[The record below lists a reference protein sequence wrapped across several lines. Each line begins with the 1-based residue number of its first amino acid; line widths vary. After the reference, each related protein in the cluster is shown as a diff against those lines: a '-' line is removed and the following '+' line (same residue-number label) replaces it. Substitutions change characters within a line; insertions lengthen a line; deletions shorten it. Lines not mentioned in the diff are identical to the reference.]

1 MYFILL
7 VLITLGGVT
16 LRGVIVNVLALVD
29 KWIHII
35 RLIRYTFSI
44 TPANVLLF
52 FDMCKSLGE
61 NRFRAGGFMVFY
73 VSVVSRLSLG
83 CESVD
88 DAGDTNYFF
97 SLIIQIYASGYS
109 LMEGC

>member
-1 MYFILL
+1 MYSILL

-44 TPANVLLF
+44 LLAKLLLF
-52 FDMCKSLGE
+52 FDICK
-61 NRFRAGGFMVFY
+61 FM
-73 VSVVSRLSLG
+73 
-83 CESVD
+83 
-88 DAGDTNYFF
+88 
-97 SLIIQIYASGYS
+97 
-109 LMEGC
+109 

>member
-44 TPANVLLF
+44 TPAKIQFF
-52 FDMCKSLGE
+52 FDMCKSLGKI
-61 NRFRAGGFMVFY
+61 RFRAGGFLVFCEL
-73 VSVVSRLSLG
+73 VVSRL
-83 CESVD
+83 
-88 DAGDTNYFF
+88 
-97 SLIIQIYASGYS
+97 
-109 LMEGC
+109 